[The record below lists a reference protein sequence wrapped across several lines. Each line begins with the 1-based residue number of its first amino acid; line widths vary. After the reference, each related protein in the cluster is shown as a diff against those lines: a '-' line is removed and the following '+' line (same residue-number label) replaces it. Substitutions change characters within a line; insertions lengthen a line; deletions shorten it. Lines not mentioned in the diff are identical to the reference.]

1 MVVEYERVRENI
13 NVKVKGKAL
22 KLAIFII
29 LKSL

>member
-13 NVKVKGKAL
+13 NVKVKSKAL